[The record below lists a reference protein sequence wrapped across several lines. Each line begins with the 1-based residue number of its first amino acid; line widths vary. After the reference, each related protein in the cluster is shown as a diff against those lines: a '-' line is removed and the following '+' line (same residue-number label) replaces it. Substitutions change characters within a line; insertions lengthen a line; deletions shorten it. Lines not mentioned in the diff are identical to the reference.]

1 MKSYWRYFWLGTDR
15 RKRNGRDAVSEAGR
29 NLTIIPR
36 SAVNRGAVRCS
47 LSSGAARAH
56 LAAFGGQSCAW
67 VRAWTRY
74 AQQPWRFFQNVSRGR
89 LANHASAAPHAMI
102 S

>member
-1 MKSYWRYFWLGTDR
+1 MKSYWRYFWLGTGR
-15 RKRNGRDAVSEAGR
+15 QKRNGRDRVSEAGR
-29 NLTIIPR
+29 NLTVIPR
-36 SAVNRGAVRCS
+36 SAVTAERFDARCQAE
-47 LSSGAARAH
+47 LLGAH

-89 LANHASAAPHAMI
+89 LAHHASAAPRAMI